1 MVLEKN
7 DLKQI
12 REIVREEVRE
22 IVREEIHDQIITE
35 VPPIVEAKVLPLKQK
50 IDQIWNALNEDLI
63 GNLTMIEQLTKKV
76 KHKILPELVNWILS
90 RELVLVFYS
99 FFPSCGLTDW
109 S

>member
-76 KHKILPELVNWILS
+76 KSLEARIKKLELAK
-90 RELVLVFYS
+90 
-99 FFPSCGLTDW
+99 
-109 S
+109 